1 MSSAFHFNRE
11 NFRKIIDY
19 FGKSSRG
26 GGSGGG
32 NGHLSR
38 VACAIS

>member
-19 FGKSSRG
+19 FGKSSHG
-26 GGSGGG
+26 GGGGV

>member
-26 GGSGGG
+26 DGGGS